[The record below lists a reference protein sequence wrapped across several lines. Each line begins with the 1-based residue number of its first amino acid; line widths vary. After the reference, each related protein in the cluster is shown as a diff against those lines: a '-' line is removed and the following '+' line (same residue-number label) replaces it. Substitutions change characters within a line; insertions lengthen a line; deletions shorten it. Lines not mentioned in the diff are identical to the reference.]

1 MKTKIA
7 SALFI
12 VVLVVGGLAGV
23 KTMQIRTLIASGSAF
38 VPPPESIASAVVH
51 EEEWQGSLGAV
62 GTVAAVQGVTITP
75 EIAGAVREI
84 AFESGAVVAKGDLL
98 VRLDTSLEEAQLRSV
113 EAQTDLARI
122 NADRARKLSA
132 DKTLSQAELDTA
144 EATLKQ
150 FQANADAIRATIAKK
165 TIRAPFAGRLGIR
178 LVNLGENLDMEKPI
192 VSLQSPTPVYA
203 EFSLPQQELARLKTG
218 MRVRL
223 SADTYADR
231 KFEGTLTTI
240 NPDLD
245 QGTRTVRLQATLEN
259 PDQLLRPGMFARVEV
274 LLPEVQKVLVIPL
287 TSVLSAPYGDS
298 VFVIE
303 PKAATNGAP
312 AGLIVRQQFV
322 RSGQARG
329 DFISV
334 ESGLKPGE
342 RVVSAGQFK
351 LRNGMSVVENNEIT
365 PKASQSPR
373 PSDS

>member
-7 SALFI
+7 IALFI
-12 VVLVVGGLAGV
+12 VVLVVVGLAGV
-23 KTMQIRTLIASGSAF
+23 KTLQIRTLIASGSAF

-51 EEEWQGSLGAV
+51 EEEWQGTISAV
-62 GTVAAVQGVTITP
+62 GTVSAVQGVTITP

-113 EAQTDLARI
+113 EAQTDLARM
-122 NADRARKLSA
+122 NADRARKLTA

-165 TIRAPFAGRLGIR
+165 TIRAPFGGKLGIR
-178 LVNLGENLDMEKPI
+178 LVNLGENLDMGKPI
-192 VSLQSPTPVYA
+192 VSLQSLTPVYA
-203 EFSLPQQELARLKTG
+203 EFSLSQQELARIKTG

-231 KFEGTLTTI
+231 KFDGTLTAI

-245 QGTRTVRLQATLEN
+245 QGTRTVRLQATLDN
-259 PDQLLRPGMFARVEV
+259 PDQLLRPGMFARVEL
-274 LLPEVQKVLVIPL
+274 LLPDVQKVLVIPV
-287 TSVLSAPYGDS
+287 TSVLSAPFGDS
-298 VFVIE
+298 VYVIE
-303 PKAATNGAP
+303 PKPATNGAP
-312 AGLIVRQQFV
+312 AGLVVRQQFV
-322 RSGQARG
+322 RSGHARG

-334 ESGLKPGE
+334 ESGLKAGE

-373 PSDS
+373 PADS